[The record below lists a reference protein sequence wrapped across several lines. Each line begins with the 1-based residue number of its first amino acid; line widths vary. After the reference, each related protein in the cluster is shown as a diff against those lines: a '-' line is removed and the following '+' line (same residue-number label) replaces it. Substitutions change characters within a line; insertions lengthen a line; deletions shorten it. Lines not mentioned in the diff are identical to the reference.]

1 MQEPTF
7 TLTEATNKDVISG
20 CFRDKS
26 GDLVP
31 GNPLGIERTTQAALN
46 SGTYITNL
54 FAGNYAGDNSNN
66 TLHARCG
73 GKLGNKYLIEYGKCK
88 IGDETKKTYKIV
100 DNTCESGLIPCMFRS
115 VGKTGSST
123 ANLFKNIF
131 NVSIPQCNSLTPY
144 KTTDEEENKLELHV
158 KKNGEM
164 KTGKLNADVYVV
176 ENFENL
182 YNNVIQHLE
191 ENNYNEFNEFN
202 EYNGLYQKKIIN
214 NDFISETY
222 YVLLIIFL
230 LFLIYKIGNKK

>member
-7 TLTEATNKDVISG
+7 TLMEATNKDVIRG

-54 FAGNYAGDNSNN
+54 FAGNYAGNN
-66 TLHARCG
+66 NNATLHEKCD
-73 GKLGNKYLIEYGKCK
+73 GKLGNKYLIEYGECK
-88 IGDETKKTYKIV
+88 FGNETKKTYKIV
-100 DNTCESGLIPCMFRS
+100 DNTCESGLIQCMFSS

-131 NVSIPQCNSLTPY
+131 NVSIPDCSSSSLKEY
-144 KTTDEEENKLELHV
+144 KTTDEEQDKLELHV
-158 KKNGEM
+158 KKNDKM
-164 KTGKLNADVYVV
+164 KTGKLNANVYVV

-191 ENNYNEFNEFN
+191 ENNYNEFNELN
-202 EYNGLYQKKIIN
+202 ELYKKNLIN